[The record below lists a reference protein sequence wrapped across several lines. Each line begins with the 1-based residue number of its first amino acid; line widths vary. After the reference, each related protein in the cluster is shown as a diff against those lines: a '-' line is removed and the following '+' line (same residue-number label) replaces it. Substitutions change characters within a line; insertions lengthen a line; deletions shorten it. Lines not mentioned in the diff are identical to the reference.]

1 LAKQTITLTN
11 LLTNPSFEKTGW
23 TANSACSVSYATS
36 PKHSGSYSLKVTSTS
51 SSKSLIVTSDTYAIR
66 KNHIYYISVYFYETV
81 NVCSEM
87 QCYWPIAEP
96 LVGIAKVDKTKLNQ
110 WQRLSWH
117 NVRANWN
124 DN

>member
-1 LAKQTITLTN
+1 MIEYL
-11 LLTNPSFEKTGW
+11 
-23 TANSACSVSYATS
+23 
-36 PKHSGSYSLKVTSTS
+36 YSE
-51 SSKSLIVTSDTYAIR
+51 SLIVTSDTYAIR
-66 KNHIYYISVYFYETV
+66 KNHIYYISVYFYETS

-110 WQRLSWH
+110 WQRLSWR
-117 NVRANWN
+117 NVRSNWN

>member
-1 LAKQTITLTN
+1 MAKQTITLTN
-11 LLTNPSFEKTGW
+11 LLTNPSFENKGW
-23 TANSACSVSYATS
+23 QANTNCSITYDSS
-36 PKHSGSYSLKVTSTS
+36 IKHSGSYSLKVKSTS
-51 SSKSLIVTSDTYAIR
+51 SSESLIVTSDTYAIR
-66 KNHIYYISVYFYETV
+66 KNHIYYISVYFYETS

-110 WQRLSWH
+110 WQRLSWR
-117 NVRANWN
+117 NVRSNWN